1 MAETKNPLL
10 GASLDDI
17 NDQPN
22 LEEKAGRAE
31 ERPMTPNDDFPF
43 DGQKGIDE
51 HKRLPTA
58 MTLDKSENK
67 GVLKDGSGINVDLGD
82 SYVNSADKNFDF
94 ENGLGSVDKGQFGTI
109 SSPGPKAEAKSGK
122 QTPEGKKEDVN
133 NKKPS
138 NDDEALTQ
146 VQEAKIEET
155 QGNDP
160 PDVKDNYDDEGFE
173 AESPKK
179 D

>member
-1 MAETKNPLL
+1 
-10 GASLDDI
+10 
-17 NDQPN
+17 
-22 LEEKAGRAE
+22 
-31 ERPMTPNDDFPF
+31 MTPNDDFPF

-67 GVLKDGSGINVDLGD
+67 GVFKDGSGINVDLGD

-94 ENGLGSVDKGQFGTI
+94 ENGLGGVEKGQFGTI
-109 SSPGPKAEAKSGK
+109 SSPGPKTEAKSGK
-122 QTPEGKKEDVN
+122 QTPEDGNK
-133 NKKPS
+133 KKPS
-138 NDDEALTQ
+138 NDDEALAQ

-160 PDVKDNYDDEGFE
+160 TDVKENYNDDKFE
-173 AESPKK
+173 AVSPKK